1 MSAHERPL
9 NPMSRMFHGHLQQAA
24 EMSENDSRASWMSRV
39 SMLGTR
45 IARAARSELD
55 LDARKLAGSAISRGL
70 PQFSFMRARTAL
82 LRAAG
87 IRIGSRSL
95 IMGALDVTGPGDVA
109 ELFSVGSESIIT
121 GPLHVDLGG
130 SVRIGDRVRLGHPVV
145 LLTVDHEIG
154 PADQRCG
161 PLVMAP
167 IVVGDGAWL
176 ASRVTILPGVTIGD
190 GAIVAAGA
198 VVTRDVAPGT
208 LVAGVPARPVRDL
221 EDDTP
226 HTSRRLIG
234 KTDAARRQEPR
245 ARSLSLQTL
254 SISGSSR

>member
-1 MSAHERPL
+1 
-9 NPMSRMFHGHLQQAA
+9 MFHDHLQQAA
-24 EMSENDSRASWMSRV
+24 EMSENDSRARWMSGV

-45 IARAARSELD
+45 IARAARSEFD

-70 PQFSFMRARTAL
+70 PQFSFIRARTAL

-109 ELFSVGSESIIT
+109 LFSVGNETFIT

-130 SVRIGDRVRLGHPVV
+130 SVRIGDRVRLGHHVA

-167 IVVGDGAWL
+167 IVIGDGAWL

-198 VVTRDVAPGT
+198 VVTHDVSPGT

-226 HTSRRLIG
+226 HTSRRLIE
-234 KTDAARRQEPR
+234 KTDATTRQEPR
-245 ARSLSLQTL
+245 ARALRLETP
-254 SISGSSR
+254 SISGKQRRAL